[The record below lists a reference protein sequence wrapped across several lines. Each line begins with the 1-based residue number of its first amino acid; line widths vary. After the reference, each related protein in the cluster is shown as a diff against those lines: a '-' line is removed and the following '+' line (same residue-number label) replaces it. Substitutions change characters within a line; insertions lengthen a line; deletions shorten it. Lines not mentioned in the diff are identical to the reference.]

1 MTIPEAKRK
10 IGNRHRNILL
20 VATIAMIIVTTGGTS
35 TYLLTRPKN
44 PFPAALRQSM
54 QIPLYFPT
62 QLPPHF
68 AYDKTSLTSDPQNQ
82 TVFYSFKNASG
93 KSINVN
99 IQLKPKDYDI
109 DAFYTRILSNI
120 QGTATPYGDAK
131 IGMMGH
137 ATVGILD
144 TGKAWV
150 IVKYNDTDFASML
163 ANLMSSLKQY

>member
-1 MTIPEAKRK
+1 
-10 IGNRHRNILL
+10 
-20 VATIAMIIVTTGGTS
+20 
-35 TYLLTRPKN
+35 
-44 PFPAALRQSM
+44 M